1 MGDGTSD
8 EPMIVTMVS
17 VPDGGTT
24 TISLPEAR
32 RRLTTDPFLLLGVEL
47 PEEEGP
53 AEGLAE
59 VPVVRRLGLDD
70 EDLEWFGR
78 PDASARAEFL
88 GDTAAFAVPVVH
100 QGRVAH
106 VHALASER
114 FLVITH
120 WGRRAGLARA
130 VTAQVRRERP
140 HDTVATLFLLLQ
152 EALTTFR
159 RAAVD
164 ALLQVEELED
174 DMFQRRRPEQVHRLS
189 QLRRHSAVLH
199 HALLPYLQ
207 GVDEVITRRMMSSDF
222 PAERQRLAQEFQR
235 AARLVL
241 ADIES
246 LQEATR
252 RAFAS
257 YGSLVAGE
265 QNGVINRLTIVSVIF
280 LPLSFLTGFFGMNF
294 EFLTN
299 RLETRDEFWLLAVG
313 LQLVAV
319 VGSLF
324 LLHRSRIWRR
334 LRDEE

>member
-1 MGDGTSD
+1 
-8 EPMIVTMVS
+8 MIVTVVS
-17 VPDGGTT
+17 VPDGGMATVST
-24 TISLPEAR
+24 AEAR
-32 RRLTTDPFLLLGVEL
+32 RRLATDPFLLLGVEL
-47 PEEEGP
+47 PGEPGP
-53 AEGLAE
+53 AEE
-59 VPVVRRLGLDD
+59 PVVRQLGLDE

-78 PDASARAEFL
+78 REGSPRAEFL
-88 GDTAAFAVPVVH
+88 GDTAGFVVPVVRGGQVH
-100 QGRVAH
+100 Q
-106 VHALASER
+106 VHALASEG
-114 FLVITH
+114 FLVAVH
-120 WGRRAGLARA
+120 WGHWAGLAGDI
-130 VTAQVRRERP
+130 TALVRRERP
-140 HDTVATLFLLLQ
+140 RDAVAALFLLLQ
-152 EALTTFR
+152 EALSTFR
-159 RAAVD
+159 RAAVE

-174 DMFQRRRPEQVHRLS
+174 DMFEKRRPEQIYRLS

-207 GVDEVITRRMMSSDF
+207 GVDEVITRRMLNPDF
-222 PAERQRLAQEFQR
+222 PVERQRLAQEFQR

-246 LQEATR
+246 LQDATR

-265 QNGVINRLTIVSVIF
+265 QNGVINRLAIVSVIF

-319 VGSLF
+319 VGSLV

-334 LRDEE
+334 LRDDE

>member
-1 MGDGTSD
+1 
-8 EPMIVTMVS
+8 MIVTMVS
-17 VPDGGTT
+17 VPDGGTAR
-24 TISLPEAR
+24 ISVAEAR
-32 RRLTTDPFLLLGVEL
+32 RRLATDPFLLLGVEL
-47 PEEEGP
+47 PEEESPAEEGP
-53 AEGLAE
+53 AEEGPAE
-59 VPVVRRLGLDD
+59 EPVVRRLGLDD
-70 EDLEWFGR
+70 EDLEWFGTR
-78 PDASARAEFL
+78 DAPPRADFL
-88 GDTAAFAVPVVH
+88 GEIAGFVVPVVH
-100 QGRVAH
+100 DAQVVH

-114 FLVITH
+114 YLVVAH
-120 WGRRAGLARA
+120 RGRRAGLAGDIRA
-130 VTAQVRRERP
+130 LVRRERP
-140 HDTVATLFLLLQ
+140 HDAVATLFLLLQ

-159 RAAVD
+159 RAAVH

-174 DMFQRRRPEQVHRLS
+174 DMFQGRRPEQIYRLS

-207 GVDEVITRRMMSSDF
+207 GVDEVITRRMMSRDF
-222 PAERQRLAQEFQR
+222 PEERQRLAQEFQR

-241 ADIES
+241 ADIEA
-246 LQEATR
+246 LQDATR

-265 QNGVINRLTIVSVIF
+265 QNGVINRLAIVSVIF

-334 LRDEE
+334 LRDDD

>member
-1 MGDGTSD
+1 MGHGTGG
-8 EPMIVTMVS
+8 EAMIVTVVA
-17 VPDGGTT
+17 VPDGDTAR
-24 TISLPEAR
+24 ISVAEAR
-32 RRLTTDPFLLLGVEL
+32 RRLATDPFLLLGVEL
-47 PEEEGP
+47 PEEADLTEEP
-53 AEGLAE
+53 L
-59 VPVVRRLGLDD
+59 VRRLGLDD

-78 PDASARAEFL
+78 QDASPRAEFL
-88 GDTAAFAVPVVH
+88 GDTAGFVVPVVH
-100 QGRVAH
+100 EGGVVSVH
-106 VHALASER
+106 VLASDR
-114 FLVITH
+114 HLLIVH
-120 WGRRAGLARA
+120 WGRRAGLERA
-130 VTAQVRRERP
+130 ITAQVRRERP

-152 EALTTFR
+152 EALSTFR

-174 DMFQRRRPEQVHRLS
+174 DMFEARRPEQIYRLS

-207 GVDEVITRRMMSSDF
+207 GIDEVITRRMMSRDF
-222 PAERQRLAQEFQR
+222 PVERQRLAQEFQR
-235 AARLVL
+235 AGRLVL

-246 LQEATR
+246 LQDATR

-265 QNGVINRLTIVSVIF
+265 QNGVINRLAIVSVIF

-319 VGSLF
+319 LGSLF

-334 LRDEE
+334 LRDDD

>member
-1 MGDGTSD
+1 
-8 EPMIVTMVS
+8 MIVTMVS

-24 TISLPEAR
+24 RVSVPEAR
-32 RRLTTDPFLLLGVEL
+32 RRLATDRFLLLGVEL
-47 PEEEGP
+47 PETEGP
-53 AEGLAE
+53 EDE
-59 VPVVRRLGLDD
+59 PVVRRLGLDD

-78 PDASARAEFL
+78 QGASPRAEFL
-88 GDTAAFAVPVVH
+88 GEFAGFVVPVVH
-100 QGRVAH
+100 GGQVAQ

-114 FLVITH
+114 FLVIAH
-120 WGRRAGLARA
+120 WGHRIGLTADL
-130 VTAQVRRERP
+130 TAQVRRERP
-140 HDTVATLFLLLQ
+140 HDAVAALFLLLQ
-152 EALTTFR
+152 EALATFR
-159 RAAVD
+159 RAAVES
-164 ALLQVEELED
+164 LLQVEELED
-174 DMFQRRRPEQVHRLS
+174 AMFQGRRPEQVYRLS
-189 QLRRHSAVLH
+189 QLRRRSAVLH

-207 GVDEVITRRMMSSDF
+207 GVDEVITRRMMSRDF
-222 PAERQRLAQEFQR
+222 PLERQRVAQEFQR

-246 LQEATR
+246 LQDATR

-265 QNGVINRLTIVSVIF
+265 QNGVINRLAIVSVIF

-294 EFLTN
+294 TFLTN

-319 VGSLF
+319 VGSMF

-334 LRDEE
+334 LRDDE

>member
-1 MGDGTSD
+1 MGHGTGG
-8 EPMIVTMVS
+8 EAMIVTVVA
-17 VPDGGTT
+17 VPDGDTAR
-24 TISLPEAR
+24 ISVAEAR
-32 RRLTTDPFLLLGVEL
+32 HRLATDPFLLLGVEL
-47 PEEEGP
+47 PEDEGP
-53 AEGLAE
+53 AAE
-59 VPVVRRLGLDD
+59 PVIRRLGLDD
-70 EDLEWFGR
+70 TDLEWFGR
-78 PDASARAEFL
+78 QDAFPRAEFL
-88 GDTAAFAVPVVH
+88 GDTAGFVVPVVH
-100 QGRVAH
+100 EGGVAY

-114 FLVITH
+114 HLVIVH
-120 WGRRAGLARA
+120 WGRRTGLERA
-130 VTAQVRRERP
+130 ITAQVRRERP

-174 DMFQRRRPEQVHRLS
+174 DMFEARRPEQIYRLS
-189 QLRRHSAVLH
+189 QLRRRSAVLH

-207 GVDEVITRRMMSSDF
+207 GIDEVITRRMMSRDF

-235 AARLVL
+235 AGRLVL

-246 LQEATR
+246 LQDATR

-265 QNGVINRLTIVSVIF
+265 QNGVINRLAIVSVIF

-319 VGSLF
+319 IGSLF

-334 LRDEE
+334 LRDDD